1 MESEKRIVLDE
12 TPEAQ
17 QTPEEQ
23 VKTLSDEE
31 LEATQELL
39 RQEKERRAHQKTE
52 EIRRRVLLSRAGW

>member
-23 VKTLSDEE
+23 ADILPPLNKSYFD
-31 LEATQELL
+31 
-39 RQEKERRAHQKTE
+39 K
-52 EIRRRVLLSRAGW
+52 RRREERIKRLRKSGGGCY

>member
-1 MESEKRIVLDE
+1 MESEKPVE
-12 TPEAQ
+12 QPEAQ

-23 VKTLSDEE
+23 LKTLSDEE

-52 EIRRRVLLSRAGW
+52 EIRRKVLLSRAGW

>member
-1 MESEKRIVLDE
+1 MTIESEKPVEQL
-12 TPEAQ
+12 EAQ
-17 QTPEEQ
+17 QPPEEQ

-52 EIRRRVLLSRAGW
+52 EIRRRVFL

>member
-23 VKTLSDEE
+23 IKHFSDEE
-31 LEATQELL
+31 LGAVQELVK
-39 RQEKERRAHQKTE
+39 QEKARRIWEKIEADRKKA
-52 EIRRRVLLSRAGW
+52 VSRALY

>member
-1 MESEKRIVLDE
+1 MTIESEKPVE
-12 TPEAQ
+12 QPEAQ

-23 VKTLSDEE
+23 LKTLSDEE

-52 EIRRRVLLSRAGW
+52 EIRRKVLLSRAGW

>member
-1 MESEKRIVLDE
+1 MTIESEKPVEQL
-12 TPEAQ
+12 EAQ

-52 EIRRRVLLSRAGW
+52 EIRKKVFLSRAGW